1 MTGGNFQSSVFVGK
15 KFRLAKL
22 LLADPFESACLKRAE
37 YLQPFMIMVSD
48 EPDSKTRDIDAETIW
63 RKRAHQNT
71 PTSGLA
77 GRVFLMCAGD
87 PRLGMEA
94 SPSY

>member
-15 KFRLAKL
+15 KFRLAKV

-48 EPDSKTRDIDAETIW
+48 EPDSKTRELMQ
-63 RKRAHQNT
+63 K
-71 PTSGLA
+71 PSGESVLIKTHRHRGLPA
-77 GRVFLMCAGD
+77 GCF
-87 PRLGMEA
+87 
-94 SPSY
+94 